1 MKSSTNFDVQ
11 NHAKHSFEISN
22 SDESMNLPVLA
33 TAGDVREAVRFL
45 KRYADGITIVQAMDA
60 FRKRVFD
67 PRKVSAYEF
76 WGIIS
81 RNGNRLKLTSLG
93 WQLASRQAP
102 EAEVYRAVLNR
113 TDAYHAALK
122 WIYEQSLE
130 LVTHFEVG
138 VFWQKQHAEAIEAD
152 SEEELEASAASF
164 FHLCHA
170 AEVGL
175 LTVGRKSQPT
185 RLHIFRD
192 ELGAFLSKDFL
203 VDSETGPAERFR
215 STSTE
220 RVTAQRIPAR
230 LQRVF
235 ISHGQTRN
243 SIRRIIEALE
253 LAGFEYEVVKRNQ
266 TQAIVDFGQTLE
278 VMRRCDAGIITVD
291 QVDCGD
297 VNVGADMQL
306 GAALMHFDQRLVLL
320 LKKGLCLPASLSEI
334 SSCEFEEELTWDVA
348 VQVVRSVKQLK
359 RQFEDQPPG

>member
-1 MKSSTNFDVQ
+1 MKSSANFSLQ
-11 NHAKHSFEISN
+11 NQAEHSFQIIN
-22 SDESMNLPVLA
+22 SESLKLPVLA
-33 TAGDVREAVRFL
+33 TASDVREVVQFL

-60 FRKRVFD
+60 FRKRVLD
-67 PRKVSAYEF
+67 PRKIAAYEF

-81 RNGNRLKLTSLG
+81 RNGDRLKLTSLG
-93 WQLASRQAP
+93 WHLASRLEP

-130 LVTHFEVG
+130 LVTDFEVG
-138 VFWQKQHAEAIEAD
+138 VFWQKQHAEAIEGD

-185 RLHIFRD
+185 RLHILRE
-192 ELGAFLSKDFL
+192 ELGACLSSDPL
-203 VDSETGPAERFR
+203 IYSEARSAERLR

-220 RVTAQRIPAR
+220 RVTAQSIPAR

-235 ISHGQTRN
+235 ISHGQTLN

-266 TQAIVDFGQTLE
+266 TQAIVDFEQTLE

-291 QVDCGD
+291 QLDYGD
-297 VNVGADMQL
+297 VAVRGDMQL
-306 GAALMHFDQRLVLL
+306 GAALMHFDQRLVFL
-320 LKKGLCLPASLSEI
+320 LKKGLSLPASLSQI
-334 SSCEFEEELTWDVA
+334 SSCEFDEDLTWDVA
-348 VQVVRSVKQLK
+348 VQVVRSIKHLQA
-359 RQFEDQPPG
+359 PT